1 MSTHT
6 LQCSFIFLSLSLSL
20 PVSLY
25 QPSSSI
31 GINSNPG
38 TIGHDLPKWVILSLS
53 LSLFMTIWKHYKIAE
68 AAAVKYVCLCPK
80 ATELCVVSSMSTG
93 ASTAQGKIDQHEESR
108 AHQTW
113 VGVASKKEK
122 DELKSLKESG
132 TNPGAQQRSIAREA
146 IDQHYLTYCLQN
158 GLIDSKESAWNY
170 VRMRHPTIG
179 QELEALFDFW
189 VWYRFHGSQ
198 TTSRNRPFIE
208 RAEQSFVY
216 QFIMGEYGRRVCT
229 IKPTN
234 TTSVTHALDGL
245 FLIVQPGRLDDLIK
259 IMRFDIQEESKGNW
273 RYQYGDWRFRY
284 PYQLIE
290 STPKPDDMVYAF
302 AVINDHPCDRKEIEA
317 SWEQTL
323 RFFGGEPDTT
333 YNTPEMKKWKLSTRF
348 SVSYKTLQKEIIP
361 LFVYLLDAHAP
372 RADSWK
378 DSVSCA
384 IVPPNYCLSIVN
396 GEVFYK
402 FLGERWVDFDVET
415 FNTLVVVPDEQQQHS
430 HSFITPAKELREM
443 NNKSSFFPFVK
454 NVKKG
459 NKAWCDGGVATWSI
473 DRSSSF
479 IQKKL
484 EPLIRAQQA
493 AWKHINVVG
502 VRRYTRLD
510 NANVEIFLQGLG
522 SECEECHKACHILFE
537 AANKVKSEEV
547 RARERELLLSHPGGK
562 IAPEGPARSER
573 LLWRCRGCD
582 LNTPLQISG
591 REVGV
596 FDDGPF
602 KRLIIQLTS
611 LLISPDV
618 LREKKAAKKA
628 QREAG
633 EREAAER
640 EAAEREAAEREAT
653 EKRRRL
659 VKKRKLERE
668 EEDEDEEQP
677 ERVELTQEQMNAMS

>member
-1 MSTHT
+1 
-6 LQCSFIFLSLSLSL
+6 
-20 PVSLY
+20 
-25 QPSSSI
+25 
-31 GINSNPG
+31 
-38 TIGHDLPKWVILSLS
+38 
-53 LSLFMTIWKHYKIAE
+53 MTIWKHYKIAE
-68 AAAVKYVCLCPK
+68 AAAVKYDCLCPK

-93 ASTAQGKIDQHEESR
+93 ASKAQEKIDQHEKSD
-108 AHQTW
+108 AHRTW
-113 VGVASKKEK
+113 VGVASDKKK
-122 DELKSLKESG
+122 AELKSLKQG
-132 TNPGAQQRSIAREA
+132 GINPGAQQRSIARDA
-146 IDQHYLTYCLQN
+146 IEQHYRTYCLQKN
-158 GLIDSKESAWNY
+158 LIDSKECAWDY

-189 VWYRFHGSQ
+189 VWYRFRGTE

-229 IKPTN
+229 IKPTK
-234 TTSVTHALDGL
+234 TAAVTHALDEL

-273 RYQYGDWRFRY
+273 RYPYGDWRFRF

-323 RFFGGEPDTT
+323 RFVGGEPDTT

-348 SVSYKTLQKEIIP
+348 PVSYKTLQKEIIP
-361 LFVYLLDAHAP
+361 LFVYLLDAHSP

-384 IVPPNYCLSIVN
+384 IVPPNYCLSTVN

-443 NNKSSFFPFVK
+443 NNKPSFFPFVK
-454 NVKKG
+454 HVKKG
-459 NKAWCDGGVATWSI
+459 NKEWCDGGVESWSI
-473 DRSSSF
+473 DRRSSLY
-479 IQKKL
+479 IQTTF
-484 EPLIRAQQA
+484 EPLVREQQA

-537 AANKVKSEEV
+537 AANKVKSKED
-547 RARERELLLSHPGGK
+547 RARERELLLNKPEAK

-573 LLWRCRGCD
+573 LLWRCRGCES
-582 LNTPLQISG
+582 NTPLRIS

-596 FDDGPF
+596 FDDGLF
-602 KRLIIQLTS
+602 KRRIIWLSS
-611 LLISPDV
+611 LPISPDV
-618 LREKKAAKKA
+618 LRERNAAMKA
-628 QREAG
+628 QQAQEAQEAEEA
-633 EREAAER
+633 ERGAER
-640 EAAEREAAEREAT
+640 EAEREEAEK
-653 EKRRRL
+653 KRRRQ
-659 VKKRKLERE
+659 VKKRKLQADDGEG
-668 EEDEDEEQP
+668 EEQP
-677 ERVELTQEQMNAMS
+677 ERIALTQEQMDAMS